1 MDRSV
6 FETYRLDIIAFGAY
20 AVFWIG
26 YTYFAEHS
34 PAASGNL
41 IDGMAARRKEWMQGM
56 LKRDNRMVDIQVV
69 NALLRSGRFFASTAI
84 LIIAGLLAVLGATE
98 KAIALVMDLPFTDST
113 SRELWEAKVLFMI
126 LVFIYAFFK
135 FVWSMRQYNYCSIL
149 IGAAPPASDLPDDS
163 DAIGDRIATLAS
175 LAAKHSNR
183 GIRAYYF
190 GLATLGWFVHPWVLL
205 GAAFWVV
212 LVLYRREYLSRT
224 MRLVQGQSVP
234 L

>member
-1 MDRSV
+1 MDFSQ
-6 FETYRLDIIAFGAY
+6 LDY
-20 AVFWIG
+20 LAVGGFVALWVG

-34 PAASGNL
+34 RAADGNL
-41 IDGMAARRKEWMQGM
+41 IRGMAERRKEWMLAM
-56 LKRDNRMVDIQVV
+56 LRRDNRMVDIQVV

-84 LIIAGLLAVLGATE
+84 LIVAGLLAVLGATE
-98 KAIALVMDLPFTDST
+98 KAIALVMDLPFTVST
-113 SRELWEAKVLFMI
+113 SREVWEAKVLFMI

-149 IGAAPPASDLPDDS
+149 VGAAPAPSELPEDFET
-163 DAIGDRIATLAS
+163 IGESIATLAS

-190 GLATLGWFVHPWVLL
+190 GLAALGWFVHPWLLL
-205 GAAFWVV
+205 GAAVWVV
-212 LVLYRREYLSRT
+212 LVLYRREFLSRT
-224 MRLVQGQSVP
+224 KRLVHGQDVS